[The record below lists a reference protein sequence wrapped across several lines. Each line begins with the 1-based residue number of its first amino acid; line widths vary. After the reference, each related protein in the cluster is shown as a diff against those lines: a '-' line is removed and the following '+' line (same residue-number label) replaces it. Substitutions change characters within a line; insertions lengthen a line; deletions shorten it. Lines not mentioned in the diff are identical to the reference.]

1 MNAITFK
8 IIIGTWFIVQTSLP
22 LWLKGDKLNPT
33 LTYTP
38 MQRKGKEVLQDEVK
52 YTQKGK
58 QKVITGYDTMD
69 PSNPDAFSW
78 RGKGWLSLFTSKCE
92 IRLIDTNGQWAV
104 SWFSKT
110 PFTPEGVDIISR
122 TPTLDAATIDK
133 IKQAMRTDAVLVK
146 FVDKL
151 QALPSK

>member
-1 MNAITFK
+1 MNAITFH
-8 IIIGTWFIVQTSLP
+8 IIVGTWFIVQTNLP

-33 LTYTP
+33 LNYTLI
-38 MQRKGKEVLQDEVK
+38 QRRGKEQLLDVVK

-58 QKVITGYDTMD
+58 QKTITGYDTMD
-69 PSNPDAFSW
+69 PTNPDAFTW

-92 IRLIDTNGQWAV
+92 IRLMDPNGQWAV

-122 TPTLDAATIDK
+122 TPTLPATTIDA
-133 IKQAMRTDAVLVK
+133 IKQAMRNDSLLAK
-146 FVDKL
+146 FVDTV
-151 QALPSK
+151 QPLPSK